1 MTEAVPKTKK
11 SQILINYLMKKVLY
25 LSTCNTC
32 KRIIS
37 EVNTDE
43 FELQDTKK
51 NPASLEDIE
60 FLRNHANSYEELIN
74 RRAQLWQKRD
84 LKNKSLNEEDYKN
97 LLLEHYS
104 FLKRPI
110 FIDGENVFIGNSK
123 KTTNAL
129 KIHLV
134 D

>member
-1 MTEAVPKTKK
+1 
-11 SQILINYLMKKVLY
+11 MKKVLY

-37 EVNTDE
+37 EENTNG

-51 NPASLEDIE
+51 KPASKEDIE
-60 FLRNHANSYEELIN
+60 FLRQYVNSYEELIN

-84 LKNKSLNEEDYKN
+84 LKNKELSEEDFKA

-104 FLKRPI
+104 FIKRPI
-110 FIDGENVFIGNSK
+110 FIDGDQVFIGNSK
-123 KTTNAL
+123 KVISDL
-129 KIHLV
+129 KSHLI